1 MIAKSGDSK
10 NKIKNNDQKPRDS
23 CSSVP
28 AFLKK
33 GLDISGTRRY
43 IVSLVFSN
51 SKSKPHPFINH
62 ERTVDKS
69 ISEYFLRIFEKKSCL
84 L

>member
-28 AFLKK
+28 ALLKK

-43 IVSLVFSN
+43 IASLVFSN
-51 SKSKPHPFINH
+51 SKNKSPPFINH

-69 ISEYFLRIFEKKSCL
+69 ISEYF
-84 L
+84 